1 MVFEL
6 ILVGSLLYML
16 NEADQARAREQRG
29 RELANRA
36 YSLMG
41 LHVQRITQFMIYKS
55 TDDPAMLAQARETSD
70 RMRSD
75 IGKIHELVEK
85 DPKSNETWKTLDRLV
100 RKINDEHEQA
110 TLKIKE
116 GDKTGASLLYISMRR
131 DFEKLLRDTDALAA
145 QQATSDGPDLQQYS
159 ETIRLALYASIVLSL
174 LTAFGLAYAFR
185 KGTQARLQ
193 VIMANTQK
201 LAAGK
206 PPGQRLKG
214 NDELAQIDDLYH
226 KMHDALTILRRRE
239 RAVVENVADVVLSVD
254 ASLRICDINK
264 AAYKSWGYE
273 EDSLVAV
280 RLADLISENEREAV
294 LAQMQEAARSR
305 KRGEELRF
313 ECSIKKEDG
322 TTADTEW
329 SVTWSQEEES
339 FYCVIHDISERKTL
353 ERMKAEFVAMV
364 SHEIRTPLASMQM
377 THSLLKE
384 ELAEHL
390 DEFMNKSLDSALDNT
405 NRLMALVNNLLDLDK
420 LESGFINFIAEDI
433 SAAETVEKSIGA
445 VESIL
450 KSKSITVERNIN
462 PAIKVHADSER
473 LVQVLINLIAN
484 AGKYSP
490 QGSTIKIA
498 VKLET
503 GKNSQQNQNLVRFSV
518 SDMGRGIPQDKLAT
532 VFERFSQVEAADEK
546 VHKGSGLGLAICR
559 AIIERHQGK
568 IGVESNDSSGKL
580 KGTTFWFT
588 IPAAQ

>member
-1 MVFEL
+1 M
-6 ILVGSLLYML
+6 GSLLYML

>member
-55 TDDPAMLAQARETSD
+55 TDDPSMLAQARETSD
-70 RMRSD
+70 RMHSD

-85 DPKSNETWKTLDRLV
+85 DPKSTETWKNLDRLV
-100 RKINDEHEQA
+100 RKINDEHELA
-110 TLKIKE
+110 TTKMKE

-131 DFEKLLRDTDALAA
+131 DFEKLLRETDALAA
-145 QQATSDGPDLQQYS
+145 QQVSGDGPDLHQYS
-159 ETIRLALYASIVLSL
+159 ETIRLALYSSIALSL

-226 KMHDALTILRRRE
+226 KMHEALTILRRRE

-254 ASLRICDINK
+254 GNLRISDINK

-280 RLADLISENEREAV
+280 RLADLISADERESV
-294 LAQMQEAARSR
+294 LAQLQEAGRSR

-313 ECSIKKEDG
+313 ECSIKKANG

-329 SVTWSQEEES
+329 SATWSQEEES

-364 SHEIRTPLASMQM
+364 SHEIRTPLSSIQM

-420 LESGFINFIAEDI
+420 LESGFINFIAENI

-450 KSKSITVERNIN
+450 KSKHISVERNIN

-484 AGKYSP
+484 ACKYSP
-490 QGSTIKIA
+490 KGSTIKIA
-498 VKLET
+498 VRAET
-503 GKNSQQNQNLVRFSV
+503 GKNSPQNQNLVRFSV

-568 IGVESNDSSGKL
+568 IGVESNDSSGQL